1 MHNILLTTLML
12 FLIAC
17 GEEKP
22 YHLQS
27 TKNPPDM
34 SKIARHNLQ
43 QDLAGT
49 AYGNLFKIEKA
60 MASRDTA
67 EVAQLVN
74 ETRYLLL
81 AYVNSIE
88 ASNLP
93 DLEERAQNA
102 IYDLDRM
109 LFYLQE
115 QDQAKQTFASR
126 NASGLLPTESGP
138 TASRLSLP

>member
-1 MHNILLTTLML
+1 MRKTLLTTLLL

-27 TKNPPDM
+27 TKNPPNM
-34 SKIARHNLQ
+34 SEITRQNLQ
-43 QDLAGT
+43 QDLVGT

-60 MASRDTA
+60 IASRDTA
-67 EVAQLVN
+67 KVEELAN

-81 AYVNSIE
+81 AYVDSIE
-88 ASNLP
+88 ESNLP
-93 DLEERAQNA
+93 DLEERAKNA
-102 IYDLDRM
+102 VYDLDRM

-115 QDQAKQTFASR
+115 RDKAKVARHIKQCKIHLNSLRELT
-126 NASGLLPTESGP
+126 GMK
-138 TASRLSLP
+138 RLD